1 VNATDFAFAWLPL
14 SGYGEGMTVEAIKD
28 EISHLSERERKL
40 LFDWFLEEADI
51 AAEGTKSLSEGLAQA
66 KARRETAVQRMMD
79 FSRTHSAKLPPGET
93 VVGLIREIREGRLK
107 E

>member
-51 AAEGTKSLSEGLAQA
+51 AAEGTKSLFGG
-66 KARRETAVQRMMD
+66 
-79 FSRTHSAKLPPGET
+79 FSAS
-93 VVGLIREIREGRLK
+93 
-107 E
+107 